1 MCERHVLHVINLEL
15 VFSYTCDVIFF
26 LNILTQKSL
35 EKTGGLKMKSKFVY
49 SKLKKLFLKNS
60 NKLLNF
66 SLKTLSPTS
75 AFFDRTSPQSKYF
88 CYCTFLEAA
97 KSKNIFILSNF
108 FIIDEKHL
116 EVVYYI
122 LLCNFQYC
130 NRKK

>member
-75 AFFDRTSPQSKYF
+75 AFFDRTSP
-88 CYCTFLEAA
+88 
-97 KSKNIFILSNF
+97 
-108 FIIDEKHL
+108 
-116 EVVYYI
+116 
-122 LLCNFQYC
+122 
-130 NRKK
+130 